1 MLALAATSQHAVEGA
16 YNIGRAIR
24 DITGPA
30 SEANLMGYAVPG
42 QLAGGIHMRLRAR
55 AFVFQDRD
63 ETTGDLGKLFA
74 FVSADIGMASD
85 LVTQKV
91 VEGLEA
97 ALPGVYSYENVC
109 ISGTHTH
116 SSPAGFL
123 QYTLFQVTSFGF
135 VPETYNAYVDGI
147 VAAVLA
153 AHDDMQPAVAKL
165 ANGELEGANINR
177 SPTSYLENP
186 EDERALYDADTDLNM
201 VLLRIE
207 PESDSPSSSSSDD
220 EVLGC
225 LNWFAVHGTSL
236 NNTNR
241 LLSGDNRGYASYYLE
256 RQVNGPSEKVPA
268 GSGDFV
274 AAFASTNLGD
284 VSPNTKGAVC
294 VDTGLPCDAK
304 TSTCPGK
311 YPTGETEKCI
321 ASGPGEDMYDSC
333 EIIGHK
339 QYTHAG
345 DLMDAAAGEA
355 ALEGPVD
362 YRHLFIDMTK
372 QTVALEDGTTGTT
385 CPPAMGYAFAAGTTD
400 GPGMFNFHQATNETT
415 PFWEFVSDIL
425 SKPSDE
431 QVACQAPKPI
441 LLNLGTNGG
450 IQRPYEWDAE
460 VVPVQLLRL
469 GSLFIAAVPSEFTT
483 MAGRRLRSAIATVL
497 VNEGMFASVD
507 EVTVVIAGL
516 ANSYSDYVTTYEEY
530 QAQRYEAASTI
541 YGPHTHTAYMQLFE
555 GLAKDMATNVTT
567 PSTIFPP
574 DLLDEQLVFLPDPIY
589 DSVPEGNAFGDVMTD
604 VLATVASDGKGVAS
618 AKFLGANPRSVGTT
632 PSAGN
637 SFIAVEREEP
647 DGSWTTILTDAD
659 PETRFEYKR
668 FSGAEAGTRHH
679 SFATVSWYVPEG
691 TAAGT
696 YRLKYFGDATKQY
709 AVLGPKTEAFEG
721 TSSTFEVLA

>member
-1 MLALAATSQHAVEGA
+1 
-16 YNIGRAIR
+16 
-24 DITGPA
+24 
-30 SEANLMGYAVPG
+30 
-42 QLAGGIHMRLRAR
+42 MRLRAR

-63 ETTGDLGKLFA
+63 GVTGALGKQFA

-97 ALPGVYSYENVC
+97 QLPGVYSYENVC

-123 QYTLFQVTSFGF
+123 QYTLFQVTSLGF
-135 VPETYNAYVDGI
+135 VPETFNAYVDGI
-147 VAAVLA
+147 VAAVVA
-153 AHDDMQPAVAKL
+153 AHNDLQPAVVKV

-186 EDERALYDADTDLNM
+186 EEERALYDADTDLNM
-201 VLLRIE
+201 ALLRIE
-207 PESDSPSSSSSDD
+207 SEEGS
-220 EVLGC
+220 VLGT

-241 LLSGDNRGYASYYLE
+241 LLSGDNRGYASYMLE
-256 RQVNGPSEKVPA
+256 RDYNGPSEAVPA
-268 GSGDFV
+268 GTGDFV

-284 VSPNTKGAVC
+284 VSPNTNGAIC
-294 VDTGLPCDAK
+294 IDSGLPCDAK

-321 ASGPGEDMYDSC
+321 ASGPGKDMYDSC
-333 EIIGHK
+333 EIIGTK
-339 QYTHAG
+339 QYEHAAE
-345 DLMDAAAGEA
+345 LMAQAADADV
-355 ALEGPVD
+355 LSGPVD

-372 QTVALEDGTTGTT
+372 QTVQLDDGTTGTT

-415 PFWEFVSDIL
+415 PFWKFVSDIL
-425 SKPSDE
+425 STPSDE

-460 VVPVQLLRL
+460 VVPVQLLRV

-483 MAGRRLRSAIATVL
+483 MAGRRLRSAIADV
-497 VNEGMFASVD
+497 VVAEGLYDSVE

-541 YGPHTHTAYMQLFE
+541 FGPHTHQAYVELFE

-567 PSTIFPP
+567 PSTVAPP
-574 DLLDEQLVFLPDPIY
+574 DLLDEQLEFLPDVVY
-589 DSVPEGNAFGDVMTD
+589 DSVPDNADFGDVVSD
-604 VLATVASDGKGVAS
+604 VAASVIAGADVAS
-618 AKFLGANPRSVGTT
+618 ATFYGANPRSVGTT
-632 PSAGN
+632 PSTGP
-637 SFIAVEREEP
+637 SFIAVQRK
-647 DGSWTTILTDAD
+647 DGDSWTTVLTDAD
-659 PETRFEYKR
+659 PETRFEYHR
-668 FSGAEAGTRHH
+668 FTGGKALGTRHE
-679 SFATVSWYVPEG
+679 SQATVSWYVPADA
-691 TAAGT
+691 AAGA
-696 YRLKYFGDATKQY
+696 YRLKYYGDYTKRV
-709 AVLGPKTEAFEG
+709 AVIGSKTKAFEG
-721 TSSTFEVLA
+721 TSGEFSVVA